1 MGCSPFFMEARMQR
15 VRIWGMAALALA
27 LASCGGGETPQPG
40 APARSETVALND
52 AADML
57 PKDAAATAAGP
68 HNGQ

>member
-1 MGCSPFFMEARMQR
+1 
-15 VRIWGMAALALA
+15 MAALALA

-40 APARSETVALND
+40 APARSETDALND

-57 PKDAAATAAGP
+57 PKDAAATAAAP